1 MLRRAEELAT
11 MSNVS
16 IIIPVLNEE
25 KILRSSLDSLQ
36 ILRKDDCEIIV
47 VDGGSSD
54 RSPEIARPR
63 ADKFF
68 MTRPGRAHQMNVGAQ
83 HSQGEILI
91 FLHADSQ
98 ISSRAVRQM
107 IKKTNSLNYF
117 WGWFR
122 LAFDNPSPSFF
133 IISFFM
139 MLRSKVTKI
148 CTGDQTM
155 FISSRLFKSIGGFP
169 SIPIMEDVAISK
181 ILRVHAIP
189 MELRIET
196 FSSARRWEQK
206 GIYRTIVFM
215 WYLRLL
221 YWAGVSP
228 DKLVAKYYP
237 EKTEEGP
244 IEKLQVAYKYSN
256 IDILLFARLP
266 VLGKV
271 KTRLKSA
278 LSNIEI
284 LALYEAMLKRIVS
297 LLNESNLAE
306 VQLWLDNNP
315 SNENEFVSDLPWHF
329 KMNEQV
335 GRDLGDKMNFAINKS
350 LVSNNSKCALL
361 LGSDC
366 PALTL
371 DYVDNALSLL
381 NEGAQLVLGPAEDGG
396 YVLIGVNKSYPELFQ
411 GIQWGTDKVLEE
423 TILKAKS
430 IGIDYVCLEPLWD
443 VDRPDDIGRLS
454 ELEPSLDWAKYY

>member
-25 KILRSSLDSLQ
+25 EILRSSLDSLQ

-63 ADKFF
+63 ADKFL

-107 IKKTNSLNYF
+107 IKKTSSLNYF

-148 CTGDQTM
+148 CTGDQTI

-181 ILRVHAIP
+181 ILRGSCNP
-189 MELRIET
+189 NRI
-196 FSSARRWEQK
+196 K
-206 GIYRTIVFM
+206 D
-215 WYLRLL
+215 
-221 YWAGVSP
+221 P
-228 DKLVAKYYP
+228 
-237 EKTEEGP
+237 
-244 IEKLQVAYKYSN
+244 N
-256 IDILLFARLP
+256 LLFCKKVGAKRGLP
-266 VLGKV
+266 HNRVYV
-271 KTRLKSA
+271 
-278 LSNIEI
+278 
-284 LALYEAMLKRIVS
+284 V
-297 LLNESNLAE
+297 
-306 VQLWLDNNP
+306 
-315 SNENEFVSDLPWHF
+315 
-329 KMNEQV
+329 
-335 GRDLGDKMNFAINKS
+335 FAFT
-350 LVSNNSKCALL
+350 L
-361 LGSDC
+361 LGWSF
-366 PALTL
+366 A
-371 DYVDNALSLL
+371 
-381 NEGAQLVLGPAEDGG
+381 
-396 YVLIGVNKSYPELFQ
+396 
-411 GIQWGTDKVLEE
+411 
-423 TILKAKS
+423 
-430 IGIDYVCLEPLWD
+430 
-443 VDRPDDIGRLS
+443 
-454 ELEPSLDWAKYY
+454 

>member
-1 MLRRAEELAT
+1 

-25 KILRSSLDSLQ
+25 EILRSSLDSLQ

-63 ADKFF
+63 ADKFL

-107 IKKTNSLNYF
+107 IKKTSSLNYF

-148 CTGDQTM
+148 CTGDQTI

-189 MELRIET
+189 IELRIQT

-206 GIYRTIVFM
+206 GVCRTIVFM

-237 EKTEEGP
+237 EKTGKGP
-244 IEKLQVAYKYSN
+244 TEKLQVTYKYPN

-278 LSNIEI
+278 LSSIEI

-315 SNENEFVSDLPWHF
+315 SNENKFVADLPWHF

-371 DYVDNALSLL
+371 EYVDNALCLL

-430 IGIDYVCLEPLWD
+430 IGVDYVCLEPLWD

-454 ELEPSLDWAKYY
+454 ELEPTLEWAKYY